1 MTGAILT
8 ISCPD
13 KKGLVAAISNFI
25 YQNNGNIINMD
36 QYSDS
41 TEEKFFMRL
50 EWDLREFAISRDQVH
65 KSFKDFADDKSFKN
79 NWDIFF
85 TNQKPKAAIFVSKY
99 DHCLYDLLLRN
110 KSGELNCDIALI
122 ISNHPDLEYAAKTF
136 DKKFVYL
143 PVSKTDKEAVE
154 QKQLGILI
162 ENKID
167 FIILARYMQILSS
180 TFIKSYKNKIIN
192 VHHSFLPAFKG
203 AKPYHQAFERGVK
216 IIGATSHFV
225 TEDLDQGPIIQQEV
239 DSISH
244 KDTVEDLIV
253 KGRDMERK
261 VLAQAVRLFIDHR
274 LFVCGNRTIIF

>member
-1 MTGAILT
+1 LDVIAVLEEN
-8 ISCPD
+8 
-13 KKGLVAAISNFI
+13 KKKIEIKLNV
-25 YQNNGNIINMD
+25 
-36 QYSDS
+36 
-41 TEEKFFMRL
+41 EKD
-50 EWDLREFAISRDQVH
+50 EN
-65 KSFKDFADDKSFKN
+65 KKN
-79 NWDIFF
+79 EN
-85 TNQKPKAAIFVSKY
+85 
-99 DHCLYDLLLRN
+99 LL
-110 KSGELNCDIALI
+110 G
-122 ISNHPDLEYAAKTF
+122 
-136 DKKFVYL
+136 
-143 PVSKTDKEAVE
+143 
-154 QKQLGILI
+154 

-253 KGRDMERK
+253 KGRDMERTL
-261 VLAQAVRLFIDHR
+261 VN
-274 LFVCGNRTIIF
+274 C